1 MDSNP
6 GSTEIT
12 TQWQNIDF
20 LSDISSQMLS
30 HYVTQNMTESLLLAS
45 FSPLDVTL
53 LLFFFFFFWTLTDVF
68 WVQGRGS
75 LRSVKTLLILSVQ
88 KLWNCISNNMPKII
102 QTRSFQQF
110 ITVFSF
116 CNCRSSLI
124 YIYSIS
130 LQVSCAAPHFC
141 TPSQIPLLGHVK
153 YDSYFPIS
161 MPFIACL
168 SLQMSTSASTGGFQ
182 DKLFPADILP

>member
-53 LLFFFFFFWTLTDVF
+53 LLFFFFFLDSYWCF
-68 WVQGRGS
+68 
-75 LRSVKTLLILSVQ
+75 LSAG
-88 KLWNCISNNMPKII
+88 KGEPKI
-102 QTRSFQQF
+102 
-110 ITVFSF
+110 
-116 CNCRSSLI
+116 C
-124 YIYSIS
+124 
-130 LQVSCAAPHFC
+130 
-141 TPSQIPLLGHVK
+141 
-153 YDSYFPIS
+153 
-161 MPFIACL
+161 
-168 SLQMSTSASTGGFQ
+168 
-182 DKLFPADILP
+182 